1 MSLSSSVRLL
11 FLGLRHFSS
20 TARLFLSSS
29 LFSREETWHG
39 WVEGLKYFGNSPGIT
54 SFLPQG
60 DFLMDEASKC
70 ALQIRGF
77 FWFWN
82 SGSLRLQK
90 FFHSLL
96 KCPSEGKQK
105 KERSGR
111 FLELFKQFATQ
122 QKFTMTSAK
131 LGAFQLTMKLV
142 NASVFFNFPRGPL
155 SLVYM
160 QVPSSQERVSKN
172 FERTLLKLSFGDMLS
187 YFLTCWL
194 LWK

>member
-11 FLGLRHFSS
+11 FLGLKHFSL

-29 LFSREETWHG
+29 LFSQEETRHW
-39 WVEGLKYFGNSPGIT
+39 WVEGLNYSGISPEIT
-54 SFLPQG
+54 SFLLQS

-77 FWFWN
+77 FFLFWN
-82 SGSLRLQK
+82 SGSLRLHK

-111 FLELFKQFATQ
+111 LNR
-122 QKFTMTSAK
+122 S
-131 LGAFQLTMKLV
+131 
-142 NASVFFNFPRGPL
+142 S
-155 SLVYM
+155 SL
-160 QVPSSQERVSKN
+160 PPNKN
-172 FERTLLKLSFGDMLS
+172 SP
-187 YFLTCWL
+187 
-194 LWK
+194 

>member
-11 FLGLRHFSS
+11 FWGSGHFSS

-29 LFSREETWHG
+29 LFSREETRHW

-54 SFLPQG
+54 SFLPQS

-82 SGSLRLQK
+82 SGSQRLQK

-96 KCPSEGKQK
+96 KCPEGKQK
-105 KERSGR
+105 KDRSGR
-111 FLELFKQFATQ
+111 FLELFEQFATE
-122 QKFTMTSAK
+122 QKFTMTFAK
-131 LGAFQLTMKLV
+131 LGAFQLTVKTV
-142 NASVFFNFPRGPL
+142 NAFLFFYFPSCPL

-160 QVPSSQERVSKN
+160 QVPSSQERASNN
-172 FERTLLKLSFGDMLS
+172 FERTLIGHLDRAE
-187 YFLTCWL
+187 
-194 LWK
+194 